1 MRSDLST
8 QLLKGEKLL
17 ESGRI
22 QEGIDHFNNLTQ
34 SFPTDLNALIGL
46 VKALCMSGL
55 QPSFE
60 LAISSVDRFMQSVPQ
75 AKMSPELSFF
85 IAFAQE
91 QTGKWSDAIKNY
103 EVCIYFNP
111 SNFAALFN
119 LGNIFLE
126 IGKYPEAL
134 SRFELCSELKPMD
147 PEIYNNCGI
156 AFEKMGQIEQCIAMF
171 DKAVEV
177 DQHFVKARAN
187 KAWVLL
193 GSGLADKA
201 LESFQSLIMVS
212 DPLDLKANL
221 YKGQGLAQVEL
232 NRMSDALA
240 SFSRAT
246 ELEPLNPEHYANRG
260 NVLRRLGEFDL
271 SRDDFNHALK
281 LKSDYALVYSNLGNL
296 YRDIN
301 DTAQALANFSRAIE
315 IEPSLAQ
322 AHLNKALLLLG
333 RAQFDIG
340 FLEYEWRFATP
351 EYSKHVLRTMLP
363 LWDMVDFVSAMNKP
377 DTRAT
382 NKKLL
387 IWNEQGVGDDIYFV
401 RFVQDIKAL
410 GIDVAVRVDP
420 RLCSIFSR
428 SWPGLRFIP
437 EGQPI
442 DMNSFDAHVP
452 LGSTAKYARQFF
464 EIKRSLSSGPKD
476 SLDLFRPYLALDN
489 ESNLLNPH
497 HKDEFVV
504 GLSWLSTHP
513 VSGAQRSVP
522 LKELIKAF
530 TLSNTDEVGAN
541 DSLFASIKSSVGANS
556 IRFVSLQYSDVG
568 SEINNVLM
576 DCNVVVEQVTGLDPQ
591 QDLESLASLIGSC
604 DLVISI
610 DNTTAHLSAAIGAP
624 TWVLL
629 PLACDWRWQ
638 DKVVDNPIYG
648 YQSAKTYQQIE
659 LGQWDAVLD
668 LVRKDFNNFINLK
681 SVN

>member
-8 QLLKGEKLL
+8 QLLQGEKLL
-17 ESGRI
+17 ESGLI
-22 QEGIDHFNNLTQ
+22 QEGVDHFNKLTQ

-46 VKALCMSGL
+46 VKGLCMSGL
-55 QPSFE
+55 RPSFD
-60 LAISSVDRFMQSVPQ
+60 LAISRVDRFMQSVPQ
-75 AKMSPELSFF
+75 AKTSPELSFF

-91 QTGKWSDAIKNY
+91 QTGRWSDAIKNY

-134 SRFELCSELKPMD
+134 SRFELCCELKPRD

-156 AFEKMGQIEQCIAMF
+156 AFEKMGQLEQSLAMF

-177 DQHFVKARAN
+177 DPQFIKALVN

-193 GSGLADKA
+193 GSGQAVNA
-201 LESFQSLIMVS
+201 LDSFQSLINLS
-212 DPLDLKANL
+212 DPVDLNANF
-221 YKGQGLAQVEL
+221 YKGLGLAQVEL
-232 NRMSDALA
+232 NLISDALA
-240 SFSRAT
+240 SFSRAS

-260 NVLRRLGEFDL
+260 NVFRRLKEFEL

-281 LKSDYALVYSNLGNL
+281 LKPDYAIVYSNLGNL

-301 DTAQALANFSRAIE
+301 DTAQALTNFSKAIE
-315 IEPSLAQ
+315 LEPSLAQ

-333 RAQFDIG
+333 GGQFDVG

-363 LWDMVDFVSAMNKP
+363 LWDMVDFVSAMNNP
-377 DTRAT
+377 DTRVSD
-382 NKKLL
+382 KKLL

-401 RFVQDIKAL
+401 RFVQDIRAL

-420 RLCSIFSR
+420 RLCKLFSR
-428 SWPGLRFIP
+428 SWPELRFIP
-437 EGQPI
+437 EGEPI
-442 DMNSFDAHVP
+442 DMDDFDAHVP

-464 EIKRSLSSGPKD
+464 EIKRSLSSGPKV
-476 SLDLFRPYLALDN
+476 SLDLFRPYLTLDN
-489 ESNLLNPH
+489 KSDLLNQH
-497 HKDEFVV
+497 HKDELVI

-522 LKELIKAF
+522 LKELMKAF
-530 TLSNTDEVGAN
+530 ILSNSVEGAANDTLSV
-541 DSLFASIKSSVGANS
+541 SIKSSLGAKS
-556 IRFVSLQYSDVG
+556 IRFVSLQYSNVG
-568 SEINNVLM
+568 SEINNVLL
-576 DCNVVVEQVTGLDPQ
+576 DCNVEVEQVSGLDLQ
-591 QDLESLASLIGSC
+591 KDLESLSSLIGSC

-638 DKVVDNPIYG
+638 EKVVDDPIYG

-659 LGQWDAVLD
+659 SGQWDAVFDML
-668 LVRKDFNNFINLK
+668 RKDFNNFINLK
-681 SVN
+681 SLN